1 MESVPERAIVD
12 LAVLPEVFHGV
23 LRAKALLADGTATS
37 AAQAA
42 RMAGIS
48 RTALYKYRDAVSLSE
63 TESGQPVSVH
73 VTVFDRPGVLWGV
86 LAAFAAVGANIRTVN
101 QNIPQKNAAAVSI
114 SATLDAATPAQL
126 TAVLQN
132 VPGVKRIEK
141 VY

>member
-1 MESVPERAIVD
+1 MD

-23 LRAKALLADGTATS
+23 LRAKAFLADGTATS

-48 RTALYKYRDAVSLSE
+48 RTAFYKYRDAVSLSE
-63 TESGQPVSVH
+63 TESGKP
-73 VTVFDRPGVLWGV
+73 VTVHLTLFDRPGVLSGV